1 MAEDELP
8 LDPLPLDPLPPRD
21 PATMDLVTCI
31 ALAQTNFGSL
41 PLDKEAVIT
50 MKAGGQYRY
59 SYISEGA
66 LMARARAI
74 LSPLGVA
81 IFTSAVEKE
90 ITATGVWVT
99 AEIDFHK
106 TTNGQS
112 ESIAIICRGLGQDD
126 RDKAYNKGL
135 TSAVRTG
142 LTKMFLQG
150 GDVDPE
156 QTINEPARERT
167 GPPKLSDT
175 HLKRLVQ
182 KAIDSRVLTPDG
194 ALDPKLLCR
203 IASYIGGKK
212 VDRMDEIPT
221 SLYLRLV
228 EGVNGK
234 PPSLD
239 GFAADPVGGL
249 AAITEKEIDNGW

>member
-8 LDPLPLDPLPPRD
+8 LDPLPARD

-31 ALAQTNFGSL
+31 ALAQAKFGSL

-112 ESIAIICRGLGQDD
+112 ESIAIVCRGLGQDD

-167 GPPKLSDT
+167 GPAKLSDS
-175 HLKRLVQ
+175 RLRELTR
-182 KAIDSRVLTPDG
+182 KAVDCKVTTPDG
-194 ALDPKLLCR
+194 ALDPKLLVR
-203 IASYIGGKK
+203 IAQYVGGREIAR
-212 VDRMDEIPT
+212 VDEIP
-221 SLYLRLV
+221 V
-228 EGVNGK
+228 AVVAKMVDGANGK
-234 PPSLD
+234 PPALD
-239 GFAADPVGGL
+239 GYAADPKLGL
-249 AAITEKEIDNGW
+249 QRVTEKEIENGW